1 MFEIVLKIY
10 GHVVTLLLYHGP
22 LTDGLGKLVELQVH
36 SRESWSIME
45 ALQFLL
51 HRHADQVL
59 LLRCDNQ
66 VEKLLKHKKWFR
78 FGLSEYI
85 WPLSTRGPILFA
97 TISSSGESFKNQCC
111 NMTRLSALGTVFA
124 KKGKEKIRVWMSFQ
138 NGTFVWYFTE
148 EI

>member
-10 GHVVTLLLYHGP
+10 GHEVTLLLYHGP
-22 LTDGLGKLVELQVH
+22 LTDGLGKLVEVQVH
-36 SRESWSIME
+36 SRELWGIME

-59 LLRCDNQ
+59 FLRCDNQ

-85 WPLSTRGPILFA
+85 WPMSTGAQILFA
-97 TISSSGESFKNQCC
+97 TISSSGESFKTQWC
-111 NMTRLSALGTVFA
+111 NMTRLSALGTVCA
-124 KKGKEKIRVWMSFQ
+124 KKGKEKIRVWMTFQ
-138 NGTFVWYFTE
+138 NGIFVWYFTE
-148 EI
+148 KI